1 MSKTTTTKTTST
13 TSTASERPD
22 PRQYRDRTGEPDL
35 VEYPSYWAATEARL
49 ERKRQHLAPL
59 WEMTVEQ
66 RIAAMRRGEL
76 TMTQLFAWASRHPEQ
91 VPLIDGEFEFIAAFT
106 PEVAEADD

>member
-1 MSKTTTTKTTST
+1 MKKTTTATT
-13 TSTASERPD
+13 ERPD
-22 PRQYRDRTGEPDL
+22 PRQYRDRTREPDPGD
-35 VEYPSYWAATEARL
+35 YGSYWEFTEARL
-49 ERKRQHLAPL
+49 ERKQERLAPM

-76 TMTQLFAWASRHPEQ
+76 TMTQLFAWASRYPEQ
-91 VPLIDGEFEFIAAFT
+91 VPLIDGEYEFIAAFT

>member
-1 MSKTTTTKTTST
+1 MAKTTATTTTD
-13 TSTASERPD
+13 AAVERPD

-35 VEYPSYWAATEARL
+35 GTYPSYWAATEARL

-76 TMTQLFAWASRHPEQ
+76 TMTQLCAWSSRYPDQ
-91 VPLIDGEFEFIAAFT
+91 IPLIDGEFEFIAAFLAD
-106 PEVAEADD
+106 VAEGID

>member
-1 MSKTTTTKTTST
+1 MNKTNATTTDTTT
-13 TSTASERPD
+13 ERPD

-35 VEYPSYWAATEARL
+35 ANYPNYWASTEARL

-59 WEMTVEQ
+59 WEMTAEQ

-76 TMTQLFAWASRHPEQ
+76 TMTQLFAWASRYPDQ
-91 VPLIDGEFEFIAAFT
+91 VPLIDGEFVFIAAFT

>member
-1 MSKTTTTKTTST
+1 
-13 TSTASERPD
+13 
-22 PRQYRDRTGEPDL
+22 
-35 VEYPSYWAATEARL
+35 
-49 ERKRQHLAPL
+49 
-59 WEMTVEQ
+59 MTVEQ

-106 PEVAEADD
+106 PEVAVGID

>member
-13 TSTASERPD
+13 TSTTGERPD

-35 VEYPSYWAATEARL
+35 AEYPSYWAATEARL

-106 PEVAEADD
+106 PEVAEGIG

>member
-1 MSKTTTTKTTST
+1 MDKTTTTTTTDT
-13 TSTASERPD
+13 TVERPD
-22 PRQYRDRTGEPDL
+22 PRQYRDRTGPADL
-35 VEYPSYWAATEARL
+35 AEYPNYWAATEARL
-49 ERKRQHLAPL
+49 ERKRERLAPM

-76 TMTQLFAWASRHPEQ
+76 TMTQLFAWASRCPDQ

>member
-1 MSKTTTTKTTST
+1 MNKTTPTT
-13 TSTASERPD
+13 TADTATERPD

-35 VEYPSYWAATEARL
+35 ADYPNYWAHTEARL
-49 ERKRQHLAPL
+49 ERKRERLAPM

-76 TMTQLFAWASRHPEQ
+76 TMTQLFAWAARYPEQ

-106 PEVAEADD
+106 PEVAVGVD